1 MVIIEDKILI
11 WTLADIYFKPHNIQ
25 GFPRP
30 PGFSVADDIED
41 RAPDNLKAILPNTHI
56 VTAATWKE
64 IFKNC
69 VLVSEGRHNKAPQT
83 VA

>member
-1 MVIIEDKILI
+1 MV
-11 WTLADIYFKPHNIQ
+11 PHNIQ
-25 GFPRP
+25 GFPKP

-56 VTAATWKE
+56 VMAATWKE

-69 VLVSEGRHNKAPQT
+69 VLVS
-83 VA
+83 